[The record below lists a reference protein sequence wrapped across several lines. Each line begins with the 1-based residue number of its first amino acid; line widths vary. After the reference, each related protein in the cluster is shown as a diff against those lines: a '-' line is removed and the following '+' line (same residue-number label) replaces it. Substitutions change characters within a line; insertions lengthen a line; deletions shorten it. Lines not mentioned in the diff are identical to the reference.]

1 MKFKT
6 GIMKKLKLLS
16 LALVLMSGSLLSQNY
31 DILIKGGH
39 IIDPVNN
46 IDQVMDLAIKGNKIA
61 AIEKEISANQAKKV
75 VDASGLIVSPG
86 LIDMH
91 THNFYGTVHNRYL
104 ANSFSAV
111 PPDGFT
117 FRSGVTTVVDAGSPG
132 WRNFELYKSQI
143 IDPSKTRVL
152 CFLNIVGAGMSGGH
166 REQHIDDMNPKMTAM
181 VAKQNKDHVVG
192 VKLAHFMGYDWTP
205 TELAVEAGKIGSI
218 PVMIDFGGSNPELP
232 LDKLFLEKLRPGDIF
247 THAYAHVNG
256 RTPIVA
262 ENGKVRDYV
271 FKAQKRGIIF
281 DVGHGGGSFLF
292 EQAVPAIQQGL
303 KPDVISTDLHTGSM
317 NGGMKNINNVMSK
330 FLNMGLSIQEVIA
343 ATTSQPAKYIQR
355 KDLGHLSVGG
365 LADVTLL
372 NIIKGDFGFID
383 TQGKRMKGNQ
393 KLECELTLRDGKVV
407 YDLNGLASSDWK

>member
-1 MKFKT
+1 
-6 GIMKKLKLLS
+6 MKKLKLLS
-16 LALVLMSGSLLSQNY
+16 LALVLMSGSLLAQNY

-271 FKAQKRGIIF
+271 FKAQKRGIVF

-343 ATTSQPAKYIQR
+343 ATTSQPDKYIQR

-372 NIIKGDFGFID
+372 NIRKGDFGFID
-383 TQGKRMKGNQ
+383 TRGKRMKGNQ

-407 YDLNGLASSDWK
+407 YDLNGVASSDWN

>member
-1 MKFKT
+1 
-6 GIMKKLKLLS
+6 MKKLKLLS
-16 LALVLMSGSLLSQNY
+16 LALVLVSGSLLAQNY

-39 IIDPVNN
+39 IIDPANN

-61 AIEKEISANQAKKV
+61 AIEKKISANQAKKV

-181 VAKQNKDHVVG
+181 VAKQNKDYVVG

-271 FKAQKRGIIF
+271 FKAQKRGIVF

-372 NIIKGDFGFID
+372 NIRKGDFGFID

>member
-1 MKFKT
+1 
-6 GIMKKLKLLS
+6 MKKINLLP
-16 LALVLMSGSLLSQNY
+16 LLVMLISGSILAQSY

-39 IIDPVNN
+39 IIDPANN
-46 IDQVMDLAIKGNKIA
+46 IDQVMDLAIMGDKIA
-61 AIEKEISANQAKKV
+61 AVEKKISPKQAKIV
-75 VDASGLIVSPG
+75 VDASGMIVSPG

-91 THNFYGTVHNRYL
+91 THNFFGTVPNRYL

-132 WRNFELYKSQI
+132 WRNFELYKSQV
-143 IDPSKTRVL
+143 IDASKTRVL
-152 CFLNIVGAGMSGGH
+152 CFLNIVGAGMSGGP
-166 REQHIDDMNPKMTAM
+166 REQHIADMNPQMTAM

-192 VKLAHFMGYDWTP
+192 VKLAHFHGFDWTP
-205 TELAVEAGKIGSI
+205 TELAVQAGELGSI

-256 RTPIVA
+256 RTPIVS
-262 ENGKVRDYV
+262 ENGKVRNYV
-271 FKAQKRGIIF
+271 FEAQKRGIVF
-281 DVGHGGGSFLF
+281 DVGHGGGSFIF

-317 NGGMKNINNVMSK
+317 NGGMKTLNNVMSK

-343 ATTSQPAKYIQR
+343 ATTSKPAHYIQK
-355 KDLGHLSVGG
+355 KDLGHLSVGTE
-365 LADVTLL
+365 ADVAIHSLR
-372 NIIKGDFGFID
+372 KGDFGFID
-383 TQGKRMKGNQ
+383 TRGKRMKGNQ
-393 KLECELTLRDGKVV
+393 KLECELTLRAGKVV
-407 YDLNGLASSDWK
+407 YDLNGLASDDWNQ

>member
-16 LALVLMSGSLLSQNY
+16 LALVLMSGSLLAQNF

-271 FKAQKRGIIF
+271 FKAQKRGIVF

-372 NIIKGDFGFID
+372 NIRKGDFGFID
-383 TQGKRMKGNQ
+383 TRGKRMKGNQ

-407 YDLNGLASSDWK
+407 YDLNGVASSDWN

>member
-1 MKFKT
+1 
-6 GIMKKLKLLS
+6 MKKLKLLS
-16 LALVLMSGSLLSQNY
+16 LALVLMSGSLLAQNY

-271 FKAQKRGIIF
+271 FKAQKRGIVF

-372 NIIKGDFGFID
+372 NIRKGDFGFID
-383 TQGKRMKGNQ
+383 TRGKRMKGNQ

-407 YDLNGLASSDWK
+407 YDLNGVASSDWN